1 MHRIKKGLATM
12 GSLNGLKILDF
23 STLLPGPYAS
33 LMLADL
39 GAEVLRISSA
49 SKYDLVQDYGS
60 RIEGTDISAC
70 QAWLGRN
77 KKTMFL
83 NLKTPQA
90 KQIVRR
96 LIMEYDIIL
105 EQFRPGVMQ
114 KLGLGF
120 EELREINPRLIYCS
134 LTGYG
139 QTGPL
144 RDAAGHDINYMSRS
158 GIISHAGRAEEGPS
172 LMNFQSADIA
182 VGSLNS
188 VIGILA
194 AVYHRE
200 QTGQGQYVDIAMM
213 DGCVPFNSLDGADFL
228 VSGKQPAR
236 EGQLLNGGSM
246 YDYYQTKDGGY
257 MSVGSLEPKFW
268 ESFCRTLGREDLISG
283 SVCPENVAEVKE
295 QIPSAK
301 TSSGYPSGKLMFDS
315 SSFVD
320 DCAIES
326 DLEMYFPDTYVPGS
340 SERMLL
346 YRELDNIED
355 DRTLEAYRK
364 RLEDRFGPVPTE
376 GEELMQVVT
385 LRRLGKQLGC
395 EKIILRQGIM
405 NMQFVSNAE
414 SPYYQSQAFS
424 NVLNYATRE
433 LRRCQLKEVKGRRL
447 LHVRDVPTVGV
458 AVQVLKA
465 MG

>member
-1 MHRIKKGLATM
+1 M

-158 GIISHAGRAEEGPS
+158 GIISHAGRTAEGPS
-172 LMNFQSADIA
+172 LMNFQVADIA
-182 VGSLNS
+182 AGSLHS

-200 QTGQGQYVDIAMM
+200 RTGQGQYVDVAML
-213 DGCVPFNSLDGADFL
+213 DGCIPFNSLDGAEFL
-228 VSGKQPAR
+228 VSGRQPAR
-236 EGQLLNGGSM
+236 EGELLNGGCM
-246 YDYYQTKDGGY
+246 YDYYETSDGGY

-268 ESFCRTLGREDLISG
+268 ENFCRTLGRDDLIEG
-283 SVCPENVAEVKE
+283 SVWPENAPAVKE
-295 QIPSAK
+295 QIRAIFRTK
-301 TSSGYPSGKLMFDS
+301 TRDEWTRIFADADACVQPVMNLQ
-315 SSFVD
+315 
-320 DCAIES
+320 
-326 DLEMYFPDTYVPGS
+326 
-340 SERMLL
+340 
-346 YRELDNIED
+346 
-355 DRTLEAYRK
+355 EAL
-364 RLEDRFGPVPTE
+364 LEDEQTRARDMVVEVGLPLHDTVKVKQMATAIKLSETPCEYRFAGFP
-376 GEELMQVVT
+376 
-385 LRRLGKQLGC
+385 LG
-395 EKIILRQGIM
+395 
-405 NMQFVSNAE
+405 
-414 SPYYQSQAFS
+414 YH
-424 NVLNYATRE
+424 TRE
-433 LRRCQLKEVKGRRL
+433 IIDSLGMDYEALASR
-447 LHVRDVPTVGV
+447 GV
-458 AVQVLKA
+458 FD
-465 MG
+465 